1 MTRDEFIQG
10 LKDDVYIEDYFE
22 HSLKRYEY
30 VKWYM
35 ENESILKLIGGTL
48 AKPKTIADCDSINYM
63 FSELKLRYGH

>member
-30 VKWYM
+30 VKWFM
-35 ENESILKLIGGTL
+35 ENESVLKVIGGHL
-48 AKPKTIADCDSINYM
+48 SKPTTMDEYSQINYL
-63 FSELKLRYGH
+63 FSELKLRYGN